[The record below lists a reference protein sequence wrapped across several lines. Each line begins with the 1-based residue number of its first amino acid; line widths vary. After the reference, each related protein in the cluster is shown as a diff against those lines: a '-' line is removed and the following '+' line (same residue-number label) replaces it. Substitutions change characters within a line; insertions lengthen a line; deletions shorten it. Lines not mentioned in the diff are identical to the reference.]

1 MTDEEI
7 QLARKLL
14 TRLSPL
20 DKGPNGDL
28 MRRYLRWKVFS
39 YQGGGTGR
47 RGGTPLSDNAPRRT
61 AEPRCRAMCRAGG
74 ADF

>member
-7 QLARKLL
+7 ELVRKLL

-28 MRRYLRWKVFS
+28 MRRYLRWKVK
-39 YQGGGTGR
+39 YGTR
-47 RGGTPLSDNAPRRT
+47 KEQLRN
-61 AEPRCRAMCRAGG
+61 
-74 ADF
+74 

>member
-28 MRRYLRWKVFS
+28 MRRYLRWKVK
-39 YQGGGTGR
+39 YGTR
-47 RGGTPLSDNAPRRT
+47 KEQLRN
-61 AEPRCRAMCRAGG
+61 
-74 ADF
+74 